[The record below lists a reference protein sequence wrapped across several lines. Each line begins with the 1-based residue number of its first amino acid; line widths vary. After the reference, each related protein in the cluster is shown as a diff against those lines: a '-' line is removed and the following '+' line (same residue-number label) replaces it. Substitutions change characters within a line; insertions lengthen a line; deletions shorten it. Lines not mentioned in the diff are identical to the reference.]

1 MSLSSISPKVKCRI
15 CEEKGLPPTKY
26 HFLEEHLNDAHS
38 QSLHDYLDKF
48 GEDTPIASNVVWEA
62 FNMKAPE
69 RKGTNRYDNIVKVG
83 GIQLERNQGEV
94 KDRFNRPFQYSY
106 PKQGDAALSAER
118 FARAL
123 KYKRK
128 SMFIYGPAGSGKS
141 AVVRA
146 LTHDLNMEASHY
158 PMREGLDPELYL
170 GKEAVVID
178 EDTGNNITKFIK
190 GKLLKD
196 IAGRVG
202 KDGVRR
208 GVVILIDDIDRAPAE
223 YHEVLRHVLEDN
235 SQNVFIPELG
245 INVDVHPDTRIV
257 ATANSAGR
265 GDMTGYYSSVQE
277 MDESILDRFQR
288 VIQFHFLEPEEEEA
302 ILKKKFPEL
311 AQEIPR
317 EFERVMQVT
326 SSIREMIKNNDIFA
340 SFSHRRLVQ
349 WMQSAEELY
358 AENGNKPYAD
368 LMKDAAKDWLE
379 WYDLTTRNA
388 VIKRAM
394 DIIM

>member
-1 MSLSSISPKVKCRI
+1 MSLSALSPKVKCLV
-15 CEEKGLPPTKY
+15 CAKKGLPPTKY
-26 HFLEEHLNDAHS
+26 HFLKDHLNDAHS
-38 QSLHDYLDKF
+38 MVLGDYLEEF
-48 GEDTPIASNVVWEA
+48 GSDSPIASNSVWEA
-62 FNMKAPE
+62 FNNNAPE
-69 RKGTNRYDNIVKVG
+69 RKGTKRFDDIIKVG
-83 GIQLERNQGEV
+83 GIQLERNEGEV
-94 KDRFNRPFQYSY
+94 LDKFNRPFQYSY
-106 PKQGDAALSAER
+106 PRKGDASASTER

-123 KYKRK
+123 KYNRK
-128 SMFIYGPAGSGKS
+128 SVFIYGPAGSGKS

-178 EDTGNNITKFIK
+178 KATGNNVTKFIK

-196 IAGRVG
+196 LEGRVG
-202 KDGVRR
+202 PDGERR
-208 GVVILIDDIDRAPAE
+208 GVVCLIDDIDRAPAE

-245 INVDVHPDTRIV
+245 INVQVHPDTRIV

-302 ILKKKFPEL
+302 ILKKKFPVL
-311 AQEIPR
+311 ADTIPK
-317 EFERVMQVT
+317 EFGRVMQVT
-326 SSIREMIKNNDIFA
+326 ASIREMIKNNDIFA

-358 AENGNKPYAD
+358 AENDNKPYD
-368 LMKDAAKDWLE
+368 DMMKDAAKDWLE
-379 WYDLTTRNA
+379 WYDLTTRQA

-394 DIIM
+394 DIMM